1 MARNRT
7 VVAGSRGSQR
17 VCGIGNV
24 IHCYYDDVDI
34 EFAFYNSVWNVREK
48 GTIYKSIDDICEQY
62 QYKPFNVEVVEATPK
77 FVIAKTG
84 FGGTVTTS
92 SGRKYWFIRGD
103 L

>member
-1 MARNRT
+1 
-7 VVAGSRGSQR
+7 
-17 VCGIGNV
+17 
-24 IHCYYDDVDI
+24 
-34 EFAFYNSVWNVREK
+34 
-48 GTIYKSIDDICEQY
+48 
-62 QYKPFNVEVVEATPK
+62 VEVVEATPK